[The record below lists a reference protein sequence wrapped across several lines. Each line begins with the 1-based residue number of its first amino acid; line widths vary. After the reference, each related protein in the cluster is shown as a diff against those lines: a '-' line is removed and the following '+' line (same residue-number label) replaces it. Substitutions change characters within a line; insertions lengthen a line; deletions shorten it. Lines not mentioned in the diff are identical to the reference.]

1 MCVQDLYIRVQSAS
15 ESSQFRD
22 AEELHSRPDAG
33 SRQSRRFQNFRRIF
47 MFLNSGVPLS
57 SLCAVA
63 CCRCSMLLDHRLF
76 SSLFLPLSL
85 SLYHK
90 LVTVRF
96 ERDGGERVQLGTA
109 DPRSWVLGSNG
120 LPPPTC
126 QQGAAVG
133 EYAMP
138 QGLGAD
144 LIHVG
149 FCFRVLAEFW
159 EACWCRVG

>member
-1 MCVQDLYIRVQSAS
+1 MPVQDNQDGFRISAAFS
-15 ESSQFRD
+15 HVSQLWCPAFLFVRCGLLSV
-22 AEELHSRPDAG
+22 LHATG
-33 SRQSRRFQNFRRIF
+33 S
-47 MFLNSGVPLS
+47 P
-57 SLCAVA
+57 SL
-63 CCRCSMLLDHRLF
+63 
-76 SSLFLPLSL
+76 SLFLPLSL

-109 DPRSWVLGSNG
+109 DPRSWVLGSHG